1 MPRANR
7 KVWSRLSTGRRI
19 VMCLTMV
26 RFHRNCMKNVMMT
39 TNRAKT
45 IRV

>member
-19 VMCLTMV
+19 EMCLTKV
-26 RFHRNCMKNVMMT
+26 RFHRNCMNTVMMT

-45 IRV
+45 IRL